1 MGKHLLL
8 TAALCLPLVGCA
20 EVDGCP
26 EEGQVLCGS
35 QCVHLSTSPEHC
47 GECDHACVQDQ
58 FCHLGACV
66 QKCDHQCRSQGEL
79 RCADAPDNGVLSC
92 GNHDSDV
99 CLEWG
104 GLVSCGAGDTCSA
117 GACSSTCEN
126 ECQPDGQAECDDGQ
140 DGYRTCGD
148 YDDDACLE
156 WSAVTECGSDELC
169 QDGECAAGCIEPDE
183 DCKEW
188 DDCCDYP
195 DQGYHCCPVF
205 HFCVKDF
212 W

>member
-1 MGKHLLL
+1 MRKLFVWVV
-8 TAALCLPLVGCA
+8 ALALAGCSA
-20 EVDGCP
+20 DEGGECST
-26 EEGQVLCGS
+26 GQVKCGE
-35 QCVHLSTSPEHC
+35 QCVATDSDPQHC
-47 GECDHACVQDQ
+47 GECGNKCAQDQ
-58 FCHLGACV
+58 FCHLGVCA
-66 QKCDHQCRSQGEL
+66 QRCDHECRTQGEL
-79 RCADAPDNGVLSC
+79 RCADAPENGVVSC
-92 GNHDSDV
+92 GNHDTDV

-104 GLVSCGAGDTCSA
+104 GLQSCGAGETCS
-117 GACSSTCEN
+117 GAVCSGTCEN
-126 ECQPDGQAECDDGQ
+126 ECETDGQTECDDGQ
-140 DGYRTCGD
+140 DGFKTCGD

-156 WSAVTECGSDELC
+156 WSAVSECGSDEIC
-169 QDGECAAGCIEPDE
+169 QDGACQAGCIEPDE

>member
-1 MGKHLLL
+1 MRKHLIL
-8 TAALCLPLVGCA
+8 AAVLCLPLMGCA

-26 EEGQVLCGS
+26 EKGQVKCGD
-35 QCVHLSTSPEHC
+35 QCVHLSSSPVHC
-47 GECDHACVQDQ
+47 GECDNVCGQDQ

-66 QKCDHQCRSQGEL
+66 QRCDHECRTQGEL
-79 RCADAPDNGVLSC
+79 RCADAPDSGVLNC

-104 GLVSCGAGDTCSA
+104 GFQSCGAGDTCSG
-117 GACSSTCEN
+117 GACSNTCEN
-126 ECQPDGQAECDDGQ
+126 ECQPDEQSECDDAQNGFK
-140 DGYRTCGD
+140 TCGD
-148 YDDDACLE
+148 HDDDACLE
-156 WSAVTECGSDELC
+156 WSAVTECGSDEIC
-169 QDGECAAGCIEPDE
+169 QEGECVAGCIEPDE

>member
-1 MGKHLLL
+1 
-8 TAALCLPLVGCA
+8 V
-20 EVDGCP
+20 V
-26 EEGQVLCGS
+26 S
-35 QCVHLSTSPEHC
+35 
-47 GECDHACVQDQ
+47 CDH
-58 FCHLGACV
+58 
-66 QKCDHQCRSQGEL
+66 
-79 RCADAPDNGVLSC
+79 
-92 GNHDSDV
+92 HDTDG

-104 GLVSCGAGDTCSA
+104 GLVPCAAGETCSGGVCSDTCD
-117 GACSSTCEN
+117 N
-126 ECQPDGQAECDDGQ
+126 ECQTDGQTECDDDQ
-140 DGYRTCGD
+140 DGFRTCGD

-156 WSAVTECGSDELC
+156 WSAVTECGSDEIC
-169 QDGECAAGCIEPDE
+169 EDGECVEGCIEPDE

>member
-1 MGKHLLL
+1 MRKLCVWM
-8 TAALCLPLVGCA
+8 AALALAGCSA
-20 EVDGCP
+20 
-26 EEGQVLCGS
+26 EEGGDCPAGQSKCGD
-35 QCVHLSTSPEHC
+35 QCVDTTTDPQHC
-47 GECDHACVQDQ
+47 GECDNSCTQDQ
-58 FCHLGACV
+58 FCNLGACV
-66 QKCDHQCRSQGEL
+66 ARCDHECRTQGEL
-79 RCADAPDNGVLSC
+79 RCADAPDNGVLGC
-92 GNHDSDV
+92 GNHDTDV

-104 GLVSCGAGDTCSA
+104 GLQPCGTGDTCSA
-117 GACSSTCEN
+117 GACSNTCEN
-126 ECQPDGQAECDDGQ
+126 ECDTDGQVECDDGE
-140 DGYRTCGD
+140 DGYKTCGD

-156 WSAVTECGSDELC
+156 WSAVTECGSDEIC
-169 QDGECAAGCIEPDE
+169 QDGECVEGCIEPDE

>member
-1 MGKHLLL
+1 MRKLFVWM
-8 TAALCLPLVGCA
+8 AALSLLPTGCS

-26 EEGQVLCGS
+26 EKGQVLCGNE
-35 QCVHLSTSPEHC
+35 CVHLSSNPVHC
-47 GECDHACVQDQ
+47 GECDNTCAQDQ
-58 FCHLGACV
+58 FCNLGACV
-66 QKCDHQCRSQGEL
+66 ARCDHECGTQGES
-79 RCADAPDNGVLSC
+79 RCADAPENGVVSC
-92 GNHDSDV
+92 GNHDADV

-104 GLVSCGAGDTCSA
+104 GLVACGAGETCS
-117 GACSSTCEN
+117 GAVCSGTCEN
-126 ECQPDGQAECDDGQ
+126 ECDTDGQTKCDDGQ
-140 DGYRTCGD
+140 DGFKTCGD
-148 YDDDACLE
+148 YDDDSCLE
-156 WSAVTECGSDELC
+156 WSAVSECGSDEIC
-169 QDGECAAGCIEPDE
+169 EDGACVDGCIEPDE

>member
-1 MGKHLLL
+1 MRKLYLWMI
-8 TAALCLPLVGCA
+8 ALALAGCSA
-20 EVDGCP
+20 
-26 EEGQVLCGS
+26 EEGGDCPAGQSKCDT
-35 QCVHLSTSPEHC
+35 QCVDPTTDPQHC
-47 GECDHACVQDQ
+47 GECGNNCGQDQ
-58 FCHLGACV
+58 FCNLGACV
-66 QKCDHQCRSQGEL
+66 ARCNHECRTQGEL
-79 RCADAPDNGVLSC
+79 RCADAPENGAVNC
-92 GNHDSDV
+92 GNHDTDV

-104 GLVSCGAGDTCSA
+104 GLVACGAGDTCSG
-117 GACSSTCEN
+117 GACSNTCDN
-126 ECQPDGQAECDDGQ
+126 ECQTDGQSECDDGR
-140 DGYRTCGD
+140 DGFKTCGD

-156 WSAVTECGSDELC
+156 WSAVTECGSDEIC
-169 QDGECAAGCIEPDE
+169 QDGACEAGCIEPDE